1 MLNTHVKR
9 RYGFILKRIRNGK
22 HSVFIFKTIYL
33 FIYTLKIYIVY
44 SKQYNSLANISTR
57 YSYFT
62 LTSSYC
68 RVVLGL
74 EQVRLFWIEVVRE
87 INKYPLNRF
96 YGFRTVA
103 CVVIVVERVRS

>member
-9 RYGFILKRIRNGK
+9 RYGFILKRLGTGT
-22 HSVFIFKTIYL
+22 HSVFIFIYL

-44 SKQYNSLANISTR
+44 SKQYNSLANISAR

-87 INKYPLNRF
+87 INIL
-96 YGFRTVA
+96 
-103 CVVIVVERVRS
+103 